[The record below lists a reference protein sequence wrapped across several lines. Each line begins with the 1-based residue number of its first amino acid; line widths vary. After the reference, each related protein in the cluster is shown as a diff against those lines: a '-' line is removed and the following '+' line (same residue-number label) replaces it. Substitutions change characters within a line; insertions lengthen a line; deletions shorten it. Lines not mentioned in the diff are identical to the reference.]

1 MRIEAAQ
8 TNNRERDVGQSVVAT
23 ASSDLRI
30 RTPEGIEF
38 ALPLAGPFSRMLALA
53 IDLAAIAAF
62 NYALQK
68 LLGALAI
75 FGEDFAGGLSVI
87 LYFVLTLVY
96 AALAE
101 WFWRG
106 QTIGKRVLGLR
117 VVDARGLRL
126 EPAQVIV
133 RNLLRFLDALP
144 ALYLVG
150 GAACVFNRYHQ
161 RLGDL
166 AAGTVVIRTPQIF
179 APDLNKLLPDKYN
192 SLAESRHL
200 AARLRQKVTPEL
212 ARIGLEA
219 LLRRDRLDPA
229 ARLAVFADL
238 AARFRALVPY
248 PAEVTEQLAD
258 EQYVRDVLAIV
269 YHASLSVRA
278 ASFATASK
286 SAGPER

>member
-1 MRIEAAQ
+1 MIAG
-8 TNNRERDVGQSVVAT
+8 NV
-23 ASSDLRI
+23 LPI

-68 LLGALAI
+68 ILGALAI
-75 FGEDFAGGLSVI
+75 FGQDVAGGLSVV
-87 LYFVLTLVY
+87 LYFLLTLLY
-96 AALAE
+96 ATLAE

-144 ALYLVG
+144 LFYLVG
-150 GAACVFNRYHQ
+150 GAACVLNRYHQ

-166 AAGTVVIRTPQIF
+166 VAGTVVIRTPQIA
-179 APDLNKLLPDKYN
+179 APDIDKLLPRKYN

-238 AARFRALVPY
+238 AARFRAMVPY
-248 PAEVTEQLAD
+248 PIEVTEQLAD
-258 EQYVRDVLAIV
+258 EQYVRDVVAIV
-269 YHASLSVRA
+269 YHSSAG
-278 ASFATASK
+278 SFAPASK